1 MNRRWKLMA
10 SMAVLSMGLTAGAA
24 AESTMAAI
32 GRARAEFM
40 AALQPK
46 THRPVVA
53 VLALNEGTETTDFL
67 VPHAILRRANVA
79 TVVAVAPQR
88 GRVDLMP
95 ALAVHVDTD
104 LAAFDQQHPHGADYV
119 VVPAMHRADDPRVVA
134 WVQAQAGKGA
144 VVMGVCSGA
153 LVLGRAGLL
162 DARQFTGH
170 WYDRST
176 LLKNQHASYVA
187 HARYHIDRAVVTTT
201 GVSASVPVSLALVEA
216 IGGPAVAAKVA
227 FELGVSDWGPAH
239 DSTPFQLGVSEMWVT
254 TKNTLLFWR
263 HETVGI
269 QVVAGVDAVQLA
281 LAADAWSRTY
291 RSKAVALAASDQPVR
306 LDSGLLLLHTP
317 LRAQQKS
324 MRNVVLS
331 NAIKPVCQ
339 LNRTL
344 NDIAHAFGQST
355 RDWVATQLEYGAQ
368 AAQGNACDALAW

>member
-134 WVQAQAGKGA
+134 WVQAQAGNVKLVGA
-144 VVMGVCSGA
+144 GWNTAFLDELSRFPSGA
-153 LVLGRAGLL
+153 HDDQVDTFA
-162 DARQFTGH
+162 DA
-170 WYDRST
+170 
-176 LLKNQHASYVA
+176 L
-187 HARYHIDRAVVTTT
+187 
-201 GVSASVPVSLALVEA
+201 
-216 IGGPAVAAKVA
+216 
-227 FELGVSDWGPAH
+227 
-239 DSTPFQLGVSEMWVT
+239 
-254 TKNTLLFWR
+254 NTL
-263 HETVGI
+263 
-269 QVVAGVDAVQLA
+269 AGEYRNN
-281 LAADAWSRTY
+281 LAAW
-291 RSKAVALAASDQPVR
+291 
-306 LDSGLLLLHTP
+306 
-317 LRAQQKS
+317 
-324 MRNVVLS
+324 
-331 NAIKPVCQ
+331 
-339 LNRTL
+339 
-344 NDIAHAFGQST
+344 
-355 RDWVATQLEYGAQ
+355 
-368 AAQGNACDALAW
+368 